1 MNWCHIYIDVH
12 FSSFFWLPHSLAY
25 TLTRLNSLPL
35 YEKDR
40 GTPKQSFKMFQ
51 YEIFGG
57 LCKFISMRD
66 AC

>member
-1 MNWCHIYIDVH
+1 MRHAFDLKEKYKGLGVCMNWCHIYIDVH

-40 GTPKQSFKMFQ
+40 GTPK
-51 YEIFGG
+51 
-57 LCKFISMRD
+57 
-66 AC
+66 

>member
-35 YEKDR
+35 YEKDW
-40 GTPKQSFKMFQ
+40 GTPK
-51 YEIFGG
+51 
-57 LCKFISMRD
+57 
-66 AC
+66 